1 MVLGVGVVVG
11 VGGCGVSGQKADTIK
26 TQENDF
32 LNTSI
37 KKYKT
42 RPSFNAAWTAL
53 QWRDKVGGF
62 CVRACV
68 WVCVR
73 VGVCE
78 CVHLLRP
85 HVSVCVFL
93 IETHRRV
100 WSNQSRSHS
109 LFYCNCDA

>member
-1 MVLGVGVVVG
+1 MLGSRREIGWVGGWVVLGVGVVVG

-62 CVRACV
+62 CVRACGRACARG
-68 WVCVR
+68 CV
-73 VGVCE
+73 
-78 CVHLLRP
+78 
-85 HVSVCVFL
+85 
-93 IETHRRV
+93 
-100 WSNQSRSHS
+100 
-109 LFYCNCDA
+109 